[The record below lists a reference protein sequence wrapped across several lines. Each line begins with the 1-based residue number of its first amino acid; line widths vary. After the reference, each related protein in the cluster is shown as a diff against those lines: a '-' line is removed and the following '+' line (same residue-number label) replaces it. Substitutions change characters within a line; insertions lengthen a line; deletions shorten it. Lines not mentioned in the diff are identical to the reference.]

1 MTIVHNEGISLQ
13 DHIYFNMTYKDDEL
27 RETYDM
33 EYVYIIHL
41 CQSYIINLI
50 TI

>member
-41 CQSYIINLI
+41 CQS
-50 TI
+50 